1 MGGHRHLRACFC
13 APIPEIA
20 QAAAL
25 LDAAVTAH
33 LLGQAAQAEAL
44 IRQADMPAVAAWV
57 ESILGRNSP
66 YALIRPAPAPRLAV
80 AQRVPA
86 RMPSV
91 QERCQLHARDGFHCR
106 FCGIPV
112 IRQQVRERIRRAY
125 PQALRWGKR
134 NAERHAAFFALWAQY
149 DHLLPHAQ
157 GGGNELSNMVITC
170 AACNYGRG
178 GYTLAEAG
186 LAHPLERPAVR
197 SAWDGL
203 ERFGRAPPAA
213 GTDAVLPQ

>member
-1 MGGHRHLRACFC
+1 MSGNAPQRVCFRD
-13 APIPEIA
+13 AIPDIA
-20 QAAAL
+20 EAAAL

-33 LLGQAAQAEAL
+33 LLGDAAQAEAL
-44 IRQADMPAVAAWV
+44 IRRADMPPVAAWV
-57 ESILGRNSP
+57 ESILGKNSP
-66 YALIRPAPAPRLAV
+66 YVVIHSSGTPSLASAHRV
-80 AQRVPA
+80 AA
-86 RMPSV
+86 RMPNA

-112 IRQQVRERIRRAY
+112 IRPEVRERIRRAY

-157 GGGNELSNMVITC
+157 GGGNELSNIVVTC

-178 GYTLAEAG
+178 GYTLAEVG
-186 LAHPLERPAVR
+186 LAHPLERPPVR

-203 ERFGRAPPAA
+203 ERFGRMP
-213 GTDAVLPQ
+213 T

>member
-1 MGGHRHLRACFC
+1 MDGHPALRACFR

-33 LLGQAAQAEAL
+33 LRGQAAQAEAW

-66 YALIRPAPAPRLAV
+66 YAVIRPAPAPRLAG
-80 AQRVPA
+80 APRVPA
-86 RMPSV
+86 RMPSA

-112 IRQQVRERIRRAY
+112 IRQEVRERIRRAY

-149 DHLLPHAQ
+149 DHLLPHAL

-186 LAHPLERPAVR
+186 LAHPLEQPPVR

-203 ERFGRAPPAA
+203 ERFGRAPPAV

>member
-1 MGGHRHLRACFC
+1 MSGNPPLRACFRD
-13 APIPEIA
+13 AIPEIA
-20 QAAAL
+20 EAAAL

-33 LLGQAAQAEAL
+33 LLGNAAQAEAL
-44 IRQADMPAVAAWV
+44 IRRADMPPVAAWV
-57 ESILGRNSP
+57 ESILGKNSP
-66 YALIRPAPAPRLAV
+66 YVVIHSSGTPTLASEYRV
-80 AQRVPA
+80 AA
-86 RMPSV
+86 RMPNA

-112 IRQQVRERIRRAY
+112 IRPEVRERIRRAY

-157 GGGNELSNMVITC
+157 GGGNELSNIVVTC

-178 GYTLAEAG
+178 GYTLAEVG
-186 LAHPLERPAVR
+186 LAHPLERPPVR

-203 ERFGRAPPAA
+203 ERFGRRP
-213 GTDAVLPQ
+213 T

>member
-1 MGGHRHLRACFC
+1 MSGKAPQRLCFRD
-13 APIPEIA
+13 AITDIA
-20 QAAAL
+20 EAAAL

-33 LLGQAAQAEAL
+33 LLGDAAQAEAL
-44 IRQADMPAVAAWV
+44 IRRADMPPVAAWV
-57 ESILGRNSP
+57 ESILGKNSP
-66 YALIRPAPAPRLAV
+66 YVVIHSSGTPTLASEHRV
-80 AQRVPA
+80 AA
-86 RMPSV
+86 RMPNA

-112 IRQQVRERIRRAY
+112 IRPEVRERIRRAY

-134 NAERHAAFFALWAQY
+134 NAERHAAFFALWAQS

-157 GGGNELSNMVITC
+157 GGGNELSNIVVTC

-178 GYTLAEAG
+178 GYTLAEVG
-186 LAHPLERPAVR
+186 LAHPLERPPVR

-203 ERFGRAPPAA
+203 ERFGRCPP
-213 GTDAVLPQ
+213 DRQ

>member
-1 MGGHRHLRACFC
+1 MSANETLRICFRN
-13 APIPEIA
+13 PIPEIA
-20 QAAAL
+20 EAAAL

-33 LLGQAAQAEAL
+33 LLGDAARTEAL
-44 IRQADMPAVAAWV
+44 IRQADMPPVAAWV
-57 ESILGRNSP
+57 ESILGKSSSYVVVHASGIP
-66 YALIRPAPAPRLAV
+66 TLASAL
-80 AQRVPA
+80 RVPA
-86 RMPSV
+86 RMPNA

-112 IRQQVRERIRRAY
+112 IRPEVRERIRRAY

-157 GGGNELSNMVITC
+157 GGGNELSNIVVTC

-178 GYTLAEAG
+178 GYTLAEVG
-186 LAHPLERPAVR
+186 LAHPLERPPVR

-203 ERFGRAPPAA
+203 ERFGRCPP
-213 GTDAVLPQ
+213 DRQ